1 MTIPYPFLFRFVCS
15 HAHDPQIPETSISPT
30 EPPETKIR
38 EGYLTCKVVLKKEK
52 I

>member
-1 MTIPYPFLFRFVCS
+1 MTILYPFLFDFCS
-15 HAHDPQIPETSISPT
+15 HADNPQIPETSISPT

-38 EGYLTCKVVLKKEK
+38 EGYLTCKVVLQKEK